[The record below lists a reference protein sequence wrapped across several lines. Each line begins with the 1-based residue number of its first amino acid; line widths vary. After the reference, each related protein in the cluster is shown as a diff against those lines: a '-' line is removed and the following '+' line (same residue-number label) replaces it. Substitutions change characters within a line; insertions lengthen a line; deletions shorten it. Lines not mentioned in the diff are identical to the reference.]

1 MSRNQQD
8 PIHSIVKELQEQ
20 SEQIAFELDFF
31 AGILERDPSNIR
43 VLVAQAENYS
53 LLGSFRESLPLDI
66 RLTKLRPE
74 RSVFW
79 YNLACSYSR
88 LKMVDAAFDALN
100 QAINCGYDDFPHL
113 IKDAD
118 LKPLRSDAR
127 FTALIR
133 EYRTGVSLTQKKP
146 NTRPNP
152 AE

>member
-8 PIHSIVKELQEQ
+8 PIHFIVKELQEQ

-53 LLGSFRESLPLDI
+53 LLGSFRDSLPLDI
-66 RLTKLRPE
+66 RLTRLRPE

-88 LKMVDAAFDALN
+88 LKMVDPAFEALN
-100 QAINCGYDDFPHL
+100 EAIRRGYDDFPHL

-118 LKPLRSDAR
+118 LKHLRSDAR
-127 FTALIR
+127 FMALVR
-133 EYRTGVSLTQKKP
+133 EYRTGVTRAPKKP
-146 NTRPNP
+146 NPRSKP